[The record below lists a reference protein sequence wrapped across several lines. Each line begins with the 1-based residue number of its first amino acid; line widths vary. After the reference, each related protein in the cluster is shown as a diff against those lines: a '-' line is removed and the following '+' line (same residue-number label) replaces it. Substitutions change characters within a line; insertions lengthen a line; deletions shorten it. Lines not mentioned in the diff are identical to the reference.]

1 MKKSMIMRP
10 SSPRQK
16 PRCSRCDA
24 GLLPRAARLGAAVA
38 FLTIPALVL
47 AHHGVGAQFDLS
59 MSIELQG
66 EVERVIW
73 RNPHV
78 RIALRVTNEAGG
90 DDLWEVEA
98 QSVSML
104 RQRDITEVL
113 LEVGDAITLAGNPAR
128 GGATEIYVT
137 NVLLPDGREILFS
150 QRAEPRWNDQ
160 AMGRTGPRF
169 VAEGDTT
176 TPELGLFRTWSSAPG
191 QGLFRDFD
199 VSNENFPL
207 TDEARA
213 AAAAYDRL
221 TDNLATGECGSAGM
235 PTIIGNPYPRD
246 FIDQGDTILMRL
258 EEYDAVRTIHLDENA
273 ADIGSPLGH
282 SIGRWDNGT
291 LVVTTTNI
299 SSRRFRL
306 GIALSEDLGIVERY
320 TPSDDGSRLYYQT
333 TITDPATFLEP
344 IEFQAYWIYI
354 PGVTVEPYECIEG

>member
-1 MKKSMIMRP
+1 MKKSMIVRTW
-10 SSPRQK
+10 
-16 PRCSRCDA
+16 
-24 GLLPRAARLGAAVA
+24 LGAAA
-38 FLTIPALVL
+38 ASLTFPALAL

-59 MSIELQG
+59 SSIELQG

-78 RIALRVTNEAGG
+78 RITLRVTNETGG

-104 RQRDITEVL
+104 RSRDITEVL
-113 LEVGDAITLAGNPAR
+113 LETGDAITLAGNPAH
-128 GGATEIYVT
+128 GGVTEIYVT
-137 NVLLPDGREILFS
+137 NVLLADGREIIFT
-150 QRAEPRWNDQ
+150 QRAQPRWNDQ
-160 AMGRTGPRF
+160 AMGTTGPRF
-169 VAEGDTT
+169 VAEGDSS
-176 TPELGLFRTWSSAPG
+176 TPELGLFRAWSSAPG
-191 QGLFRDFD
+191 QGLFRGFD
-199 VSNENFPL
+199 DSLENYPL

-221 TDNLATGECGSAGM
+221 TDNLATGECASAGM
-235 PTIIGNPYPRD
+235 PAIIGNPYPHD

-273 ADIGSPLGH
+273 ADTGSPLGY
-282 SIGRWDNGT
+282 SIGRWDDGT

-299 SSRRFRL
+299 SSRKFRL
-306 GIALSEDLGIVERY
+306 GIALSEDLQLVERY
-320 TPSDDGSRLYYQT
+320 TPSDDGSRLYYHT

-344 IEFQAYWIYI
+344 IEFEAYWIYI